1 MEADKQNATELP
13 QEVLLAE
20 LMSTLKEY
28 LTASQLQQ
36 VEQAYQLASDAHQG
50 QYRLSGEDYIC
61 HPVSVALI
69 LARMKLDVDC
79 IMAAIMHDVL
89 EDTETT
95 FEDLARLFNDDVAG
109 LVDAVSKLT
118 KINFKTRAEAQAE
131 NMRKMF

>member
-1 MEADKQNATELP
+1 MEVDIKKEIEPP
-13 QEVLLAE
+13 QVVLLAE
-20 LMSTLKEY
+20 LMSVLAEY
-28 LTASQLQQ
+28 LSDAQLKQ
-36 VEQAYQLASDAHQG
+36 VEQAYQVASDAHRW

-69 LARMKLDVDC
+69 LSQMKMDVDC

-95 FEDLARLFNDDVAG
+95 YEELASLFNDDVAG

-118 KINFKTRAEAQAE
+118 KISFKSNLCRR
-131 NMRKMF
+131 N